1 MNMRKMLPKVGRIK
15 TLAIDP
21 RGAGSLLRTQKLE
34 IKYKNAAC
42 ENISYSTSGW
52 LTGDLGKSLAVR
64 RWTVT
69 RFDQPRSACPGV
81 CCLSSRNCRTR
92 SSCTSVPYR
101 LMISAVPFAQPLNDG
116 ILSPLR
122 ERMPM
127 LRNTCSDPKAT
138 MGVCS
143 WTRLARNLRWQAAL
157 RS

>member
-1 MNMRKMLPKVGRIK
+1 MLPMVGRIK

-69 RFDQPRSACPGV
+69 RFD
-81 CCLSSRNCRTR
+81 
-92 SSCTSVPYR
+92 
-101 LMISAVPFAQPLNDG
+101 
-116 ILSPLR
+116 
-122 ERMPM
+122 
-127 LRNTCSDPKAT
+127 
-138 MGVCS
+138 
-143 WTRLARNLRWQAAL
+143 
-157 RS
+157 